1 MAALNNKRRRPSDH
15 AGKPPQ
21 GKRWKPAAGAGAEE
35 GAEADPQAQE
45 ASLKAYMFHAVKL
58 LHKACK
64 KSKTF
69 EVQRLTKKIK
79 STREPKEG
87 EVDQAVLADLEAQL
101 TALKALSIDA
111 LPPHLLT
118 NRLPKLPSLRSVSF
132 VPSLLSAIPSSTF
145 PELDAQSAAGKARN
159 RVMANRAVG
168 EAWDEVVRAVRKRMG
183 EEVEPAPK
191 KEKEKVDKGKGK
203 EVAPAGAGAGEAPA
217 SGEKRLSK
225 RAERARKAE
234 ETKKNLP
241 KRTMEMSAE
250 RRAALEAA
258 GEEDDDAGEESSEDE
273 GPVPGSEDELDDDEI
288 ARELAAMN
296 DGVGSEGEW
305 SGSDDDDLGAPQSDA
320 EDDDDDDAAS
330 DSSFP
335 VRPSSSK
342 KRQHSLSPSPPPL
355 KKSKP
360 SREPAPRKPVTSSAF
375 LPSLAGG
382 YISYSD
388 SDGEDA
394 KWVKDAEKDDKKG
407 QRKNRRGQ
415 RARQAIWEKKYG
427 SAAAHVVKAAGGKPI
442 PADKLKKKGKK
453 GAAVAAPANDKV
465 EPFDPLHARGGSMNP
480 NAQALGPRKPSKPE
494 GAPAGGGA
502 KKEEKMHPSW
512 EAKRKAAEALK
523 NSAAIKPQGKKITF
537 D

>member
-1 MAALNNKRRRPSDH
+1 MAAPNNKRQRPSDH
-15 AGKPPQ
+15 AGKPPH
-21 GKRWKPAAGAGAEE
+21 GKRWKPAAGAGAED

-69 EVQRLTKKIK
+69 ELQKLTRKIK

-118 NRLPKLPSLRSVSF
+118 TRLPKLPSLRSVSF
-132 VPSLLSAIPSSTF
+132 VPSLLSSVPSSTF

-159 RVMANRAVG
+159 RVMANKAVG
-168 EAWDEVVRAVRKRMG
+168 EAWDEVVRAVKKRMG

-191 KEKEKVDKGKGK
+191 KEKEKMDKGKGK
-203 EVAPAGAGAGEAPA
+203 EIAPAGAGDAPA
-217 SGEKRLSK
+217 NGEKRLSK

-241 KRTMEMSAE
+241 QRTMEMSAE
-250 RRAALEAA
+250 RRAALEGA

-320 EDDDDDDAAS
+320 EDDDDVAS

-335 VRPSSSK
+335 VRPPTSK
-342 KRQHSLSPSPPPL
+342 KRQPSLSPSPPPT

-360 SREPAPRKPVTSSAF
+360 SREPVRHKPVTSSAF

-453 GAAVAAPANDKV
+453 GAATTAADPPASDNV
-465 EPFDPLHARGGSMNP
+465 EPFDPLHARGGSTNP
-480 NAQALGPRKPSKPE
+480 NAQALGPRRPSKPE
-494 GAPAGGGA
+494 GATARGGA
-502 KKEEKMHPSW
+502 NKEEKMHPSW

-523 NSAAIKPQGKKITF
+523 NSAAMKPQGKKITF